1 MLDSEQL
8 QTIAQLVDKME
19 LSTEELNKAYANNDA
34 EEFNKIKKEIL
45 DNQAEISAM
54 FGGLVEEKTSNL

>member
-19 LSTEELNKAYANNDA
+19 LATEELDKAYANNDA

-45 DNQAEISAM
+45 DAQAEISVM
-54 FGGLVEEKTSNL
+54 FGGPIVVKG

>member
-8 QTIAQLVDKME
+8 QTIAQLVDKIE
-19 LSTEELNKAYANNDA
+19 LATEELNKAYAKNDA

-45 DNQAEISAM
+45 DVQAEISAM
-54 FGGLVEEKTSNL
+54 FGGPTAVGG

>member
-19 LSTEELNKAYANNDA
+19 LSTEKLNKAYANNDA